1 MGSSAIDEMAEY
13 GHSALPFSLKGNNC
27 RKLILFSAAQSTHS
41 RIPSVS
47 PLPRSSVR
55 RLEKA
60 GTRMPTVFHNAIPTP
75 DGLLR
80 EV

>member
-55 RLEKA
+55 RQGAEER
-60 GTRMPTVFHNAIPTP
+60 GRSVVPVFF
-75 DGLLR
+75 L
-80 EV
+80 